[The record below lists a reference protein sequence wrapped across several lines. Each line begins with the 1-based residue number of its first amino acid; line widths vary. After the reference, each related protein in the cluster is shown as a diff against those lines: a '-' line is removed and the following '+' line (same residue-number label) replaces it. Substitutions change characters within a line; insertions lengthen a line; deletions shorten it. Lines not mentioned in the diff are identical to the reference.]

1 MKLFTIGDSI
11 SQGFMSLAAARTE
24 LSFSTLLARC
34 LDVMPGTDD
43 YPIPLWGAGGLPLN
57 IENLLRVLQRKY
69 GSDIRGPLEWP
80 VALATI
86 NEYLDEVE
94 DFYERGAGN
103 IALPQAGHR
112 QFYPNVAV
120 AGFTVADAWMV
131 TPSLCVKR
139 IAADVSGAEDGFFD
153 LPNKRFERTAHAVLN
168 PARNPAYNDFS
179 QLRWLE
185 EHHVNGDGVE
195 NLVLWLGSNNALG
208 TIVRMGISRTAESK
222 VRPLAMSLDE
232 RNQYNLW
239 SPDDFKAEFEEL
251 MKQVHGILVR
261 GKCPCNVFVGT
272 VPPVTIAPLARGVG
286 NEQVVTPDP
295 FGVLPQAKYY
305 ERYTYFLFDLDYAR
319 RTGNSL
325 TFAETLEI
333 DKTIGEYNTTIRQL
347 VASYNKKKAGPGQP
361 VKYVLVDIANQLLQ
375 LAFKRNNE
383 RPPYQLPSGL
393 DSHITATGRPVN
405 TVYYEVDRQGRMK
418 SGGVFS
424 LDGVHPSA
432 IGHGL
437 IAHEFLLAM
446 KAAGVN
452 VIRGL
457 DWETIVASDSLYSN
471 PISLMP
477 ELYDNT
483 RIAEMILDLLRL
495 P

>member
-1 MKLFTIGDSI
+1 M
-11 SQGFMSLAAARTE
+11 
-24 LSFSTLLARC
+24 
-34 LDVMPGTDD
+34 
-43 YPIPLWGAGGLPLN
+43 
-57 IENLLRVLQRKY
+57 
-69 GSDIRGPLEWP
+69 
-80 VALATI
+80 
-86 NEYLDEVE
+86 
-94 DFYERGAGN
+94 
-103 IALPQAGHR
+103 
-112 QFYPNVAV
+112 
-120 AGFTVADAWMV
+120 
-131 TPSLCVKR
+131 
-139 IAADVSGAEDGFFD
+139 
-153 LPNKRFERTAHAVLN
+153 
-168 PARNPAYNDFS
+168 
-179 QLRWLE
+179 
-185 EHHVNGDGVE
+185 
-195 NLVLWLGSNNALG
+195 
-208 TIVRMGISRTAESK
+208 
-222 VRPLAMSLDE
+222 
-232 RNQYNLW
+232 
-239 SPDDFKAEFEEL
+239 
-251 MKQVHGILVR
+251 
-261 GKCPCNVFVGT
+261 
-272 VPPVTIAPLARGVG
+272 
-286 NEQVVTPDP
+286 TPDP

-347 VASYNKKKAGPGQP
+347 VASYNKKKAGPGQY
-361 VKYVLVDIANQLLQ
+361 VKYVLVDIADQLLQ